1 MQEDEQSREF
11 ARQCLSGTTGVAEEK
26 TYEISA
32 RPVPV
37 PAAGRPARGV
47 PLVKPEERSVA

>member
-1 MQEDEQSREF
+1 MQDDEQLSEL
-11 ARQCLSGTTGVAEEK
+11 ARQYLSGTTGVAEGK
-26 TYEISA
+26 TYEILA

-47 PLVKPEERSVA
+47 L